1 MSIESQDSAAKRSYR
16 RRSDDERLAEL
27 QKKLEHAQ
35 QRLKEREERKE
46 AEKHVPN
53 PATLKIPAIIKKL
66 REFAAYSHINGRL
79 DYYNSTI
86 AFVAMMDRL
95 YHEDMHDPNG
105 EAAAAEE
112 DLDS

>member
-1 MSIESQDSAAKRSYR
+1 MSTESQDSASKRSYR

-27 QKKLEHAQ
+27 QHKLEQAQ
-35 QRLKEREERKE
+35 QRLKHREERKE
-46 AEKHVPN
+46 LAKHVPN
-53 PATLKIPAIIKKL
+53 PATLKLPVIIKKL
-66 REFAAYSHINGRL
+66 REFAAYAHINGRL

-105 EAAAAEE
+105 EEATAEE
-112 DLDS
+112 GFDA